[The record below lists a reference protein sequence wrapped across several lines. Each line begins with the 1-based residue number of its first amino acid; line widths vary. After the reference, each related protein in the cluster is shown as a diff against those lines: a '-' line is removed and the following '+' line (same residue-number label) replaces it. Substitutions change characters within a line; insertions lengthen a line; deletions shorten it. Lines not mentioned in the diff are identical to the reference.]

1 MNEIIAELNYVA
13 IAPRKVRLVANMIRG
28 MDVLSAQTQLL
39 FLTKRASH
47 PMLKL
52 LKSAVANA
60 KNNFHADESD
70 LVVKR
75 IRVDGG
81 PVGKRTRA
89 RAFGRAARI
98 RKRTSHVTLVLG
110 TREKPY
116 EKIPNHK

>member
-1 MNEIIAELNYVA
+1 MNEITAELNYVA
-13 IAPRKVRLVANMIRG
+13 IAPRKVRLVADMIRG
-28 MDVLSAQTQLL
+28 MDVARAETQLL

-47 PMLKL
+47 PLAKL

-60 KNNFHADESD
+60 KNNFRVDESD
-70 LVVKR
+70 LIVQR
-75 IRVDGG
+75 ITVDGG

-110 TREKPY
+110 TRSSKL
-116 EKIPNHK
+116 KNQN

>member
-1 MNEIIAELNYVA
+1 MEEIKAELNYVA
-13 IAPRKVRLVANMIRG
+13 IAPRKVRLVAGMIRG
-28 MDVLSAQTQLL
+28 MDVARAETQLL

-47 PMLKL
+47 PILKL

-60 KNNFHADESD
+60 KNNFRVYEGD
-70 LVVKR
+70 LLVKR
-75 IRVDGG
+75 ITVDGG

-110 TREKPY
+110 TRSSKL
-116 EKIPNHK
+116 KNQN